1 MGISKI
7 LYIFLP
13 SLHDYKENY
22 SHVTFYGERKHKTR
36 EDVREFS
43 FHLLKLGSVSLTL
56 GGLASKKPGSRA
68 TKRSS
73 SVDKP
78 FVITLP

>member
-1 MGISKI
+1 MTERERQTAIGISKA

-13 SLHDYKENY
+13 SLHDDNDNY
-22 SHVTFYGERKHKTR
+22 SHATFYGERQ
-36 EDVREFS
+36 DVNEFS

-56 GGLASKKPGSRA
+56 GALASKTPGSQA

-73 SVDKP
+73 YVDKL
-78 FVITLP
+78 VD